1 MDGVEYEYTQRLT
14 FDPETTELVYSCMGP
29 DGPGNELGFF
39 LKDQTDKVVLELT
52 CRSRKMPSAVVV
64 SY

>member
-1 MDGVEYEYTQRLT
+1 MDDEYEYTQRIT
-14 FDPETTELVYSCMGP
+14 YDPETTELICHCMGP

-39 LKDQTDKVVLELT
+39 LKHQTNRIVLELT

-64 SY
+64 SH